1 MSLNLSRRN
10 ITTATTTPNTFPVRI
25 VVPAG
30 VAKTVISFPNR
41 FFGIAT
47 AVILSNEN
55 GADKALYR
63 YEESQDFIDLP
74 ASQFRTVD
82 FTLIRRLE
90 IDTSL
95 MSGDPVIVEAQVT
108 PFLNID
114 IEQRKNEVD
123 TT

>member
-1 MSLNLSRRN
+1 MVFGRKDV
-10 ITTATTTPNTFPVRI
+10 ITATSTPNEFPVRI

-30 VAKTVISFPNR
+30 VSKFVIPFTSQ

-55 GADKALYR
+55 AADKALYR
-63 YEESQDFIDLP
+63 FEESQDFIDLP

-95 MSGDPVIVEAQVT
+95 MTGDPVIVEAQVT
-108 PFLNID
+108 PFKEVEVGQN
-114 IEQRKNEVD
+114 KNAVG
-123 TT
+123 TV

>member
-1 MSLNLSRRN
+1 MVFGSTRN
-10 ITTATTTPNTFPVRI
+10 VLTATSTPNEFPIR
-25 VVPAG
+25 VVIPAG
-30 VAKTVISFPNR
+30 VKKTVISFPNR
-41 FFGIAT
+41 FFGVAT
-47 AVILSNEN
+47 ALILSNEN

-63 YEESQDFIDLP
+63 FEESQDFIDLP

-90 IDTSL
+90 VDTSL

-108 PFLNID
+108 PFTNVEIG
-114 IEQRKNEVD
+114 QNKNAVE

>member
-1 MSLNLSRRN
+1 MVFGKNPV
-10 ITTATTTPNTFPVRI
+10 TATTTPNTFPVR
-25 VVPAG
+25 VVIPAA

-41 FFGIAT
+41 FFGVAT

-55 GADKALYR
+55 GADKATYR

-74 ASQFRTVD
+74 AGQFRTVD

-95 MSGDPVIVEAQVT
+95 MVVDSAPVIVEAQVT

-114 IEQRKNEVD
+114 IEQNKNEVN

>member
-1 MSLNLSRRN
+1 MVFGITRRN
-10 ITTATTTPNTFPVRI
+10 VVTATSTPNEFPIR
-25 VVPAG
+25 VVIPAG

-47 AVILSNEN
+47 AIILSNEN
-55 GADKALYR
+55 GTDKATYR
-63 YEESQDFIDLP
+63 FEESQDFIDLP

-90 IDTSL
+90 VNTEL
-95 MSGDPVIVEAQVT
+95 MTGDPVIVEAQVT
-108 PFLNID
+108 PFKEVEVGQN
-114 IEQRKNEVD
+114 RNEVD